1 MDSFSQLRFTTYA
14 NRSQREM
21 DNRQSSRQQ
30 LFKSW
35 TCPTCSRRMQIFGPA
50 LMQASASDW
59 IAAIGPARKIGKLK
73 RHCCMF
79 PAHGKFAWNDSKL
92 GREDFSYSSKPC
104 KTFGRHG
111 FWFSELIFFGC
122 LWDPTFMDFQILAQ
136 DHFQTPPDP
145 KQKLSKS
152 NNAQKNSWSRTGII
166 SCGQDNGIL
175 ACPSSFST
183 THLCLGSFHM
193 SALLLTQPTQIV
205 CKRIWLNSSHWPTK
219 ENWQTNM

>member
-35 TCPTCSRRMQIFGPA
+35 TCPTCPRRMQIFGPA

-152 NNAQKNSWSRTGII
+152 NNAQQKIVGV
-166 SCGQDNGIL
+166 
-175 ACPSSFST
+175 A
-183 THLCLGSFHM
+183 LG
-193 SALLLTQPTQIV
+193 
-205 CKRIWLNSSHWPTK
+205 
-219 ENWQTNM
+219 